1 MISKTHISAQKPHGR
16 QLNAKVCGCES
27 AIFRLLSFSLAT
39 MFNNDISKTVQ
50 VVTVILSHN
59 WFLSQRGALRPLSV
73 FIATNSPWSI
83 KLFLALPGCCPL
95 RRTPFSIV
103 LQWHRSVGV
112 NPYSHTRHT
121 TVMTKTWPQSCDNK
135 PRYRDLEQR
144 HGHLKGTFF
153 ICSNVLYACA
163 EVVSFPNQRPQ
174 SLVWERDWC
183 TREIVVSCPDPPHSA
198 CSLVPRPC
206 AFVASSTKLAQR
218 RGPAWAR
225 SSRDFCHS
233 CIFTSPDNDVCRV
246 AYIHHVHVQGSSS
259 QARTIDYSRKL

>member
-1 MISKTHISAQKPHGR
+1 MVLVKQFVGGLVSVTTTW
-16 QLNAKVCGCES
+16 V
-27 AIFRLLSFSLAT
+27 LS
-39 MFNNDISKTVQ
+39 
-50 VVTVILSHN
+50 
-59 WFLSQRGALRPLSV
+59 
-73 FIATNSPWSI
+73 
-83 KLFLALPGCCPL
+83 
-95 RRTPFSIV
+95 
-103 LQWHRSVGV
+103 
-112 NPYSHTRHT
+112 SHTRHT

-153 ICSNVLYACA
+153 IFFFYSNVLYACA

-218 RGPAWAR
+218 RGPGL
-225 SSRDFCHS
+225 
-233 CIFTSPDNDVCRV
+233 V
-246 AYIHHVHVQGSSS
+246 HHVISATVVFLRHQIMMFAVLPIYIMYMYKEVQVK
-259 QARTIDYSRKL
+259 RVR